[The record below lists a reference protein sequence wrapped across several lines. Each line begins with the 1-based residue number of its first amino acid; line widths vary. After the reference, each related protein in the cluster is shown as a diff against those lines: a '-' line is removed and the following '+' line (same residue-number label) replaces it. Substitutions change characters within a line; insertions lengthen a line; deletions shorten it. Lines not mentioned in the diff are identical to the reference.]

1 VETLA
6 PIAAAANSAPRPAE
20 QEIGAGVASGE
31 LPHAQACVLY
41 LLRIGV
47 IEQLSEAG
55 QRAMLEK
62 CECSPVIPALTS
74 SLLRDVSLWSPH
86 VHAHQEA
93 ATAHMQY
100 VGASMHM
107 RPIKLTRTQAPRRL
121 AAVVSSVLGNQV
133 PVTVTALEA
142 MARLLGVLEEV
153 NADTR
158 LVVYEP
164 VMLKLTSA
172 CAAVRHQV
180 PCRSEAN
187 SRCSAAACT
196 LTASHS
202 KLSSFSG
209 THTHQVLSNR

>member
-1 VETLA
+1 MQGVETLA
-6 PIAAAANSAPRPAE
+6 PIAAAANSAPRPPE

-31 LPHAQACVLY
+31 MPHAQACILY

-62 CECSPVIPALTS
+62 CAASSQLSALPRMKTLQTIGQSPRPSVPTMPVSDARGLHALTCHS
-74 SLLRDVSLWSPH
+74 MIAEISC
-86 VHAHQEA
+86 VH
-93 ATAHMQY
+93 
-100 VGASMHM
+100 SMH
-107 RPIKLTRTQAPRRL
+107 RL

-153 NADTR
+153 NHDTR

-172 CAAVRHQV
+172 CAAVRHQA
-180 PCRSEAN
+180 RLSAIATLN
-187 SRCSAAACT
+187 ADSLASRVTGSAA
-196 LTASHS
+196 
-202 KLSSFSG
+202 G
-209 THTHQVLSNR
+209 